1 MKIFNRFII
10 REDSIGKIIHLLKNN
25 GKKPILSYLNENSK
39 FHFKTFNNLKKYLSI
54 YHNNYFSIKLSGLNI
69 ENDYYLTEQ
78 YIKELIE
85 IGIENNS
92 KIFIDAEYNKIQ
104 DKIYNLSDNLMKEYN
119 KNEVNVFKTYPCN
132 RIDMLNTFFND
143 LSNKNDYYLGV
154 NLVKRVSYIE
164 DYEQFR
170 DVLIKDKIEIS
181 NNYMR
186 STIDFMKKCDDNDK
200 LMVSTNNEDIIFTN
214 KNYERKFYL
223 NNIEYSQLYD
233 RDNINNRYFY
243 GNADYIYLPFGKLIN
258 CYPYLVRRINED
270 KSIIF

>member
-10 REDSIGKIIHLLKNN
+10 REDSIGKIIYLLKNK
-25 GKKPILSYLNENSK
+25 GKKPILSYLNENPK

-54 YHNNYFSIKLSGLNI
+54 YNNNYFSIKLSGLNI

-92 KIFIDAEYNKIQ
+92 KIFIDAEHNKIQ
-104 DKIYNLSDNLMKEYN
+104 DKIYNLSDTLMKEYN
-119 KNEVNVFKTYPCN
+119 KNKVNVFKTYPCN
-132 RIDMLNTFFND
+132 RIDMLNTFSND
-143 LSNKNDYYLGV
+143 LFNKKDYYLGI
-154 NLVKRVSYIE
+154 NLIKRVSYID

-186 STIDFMKKCDDNDK
+186 STIDFMKKCDDKDK
-200 LMVSTNNEDIIFTN
+200 LMISTNNEDIIFTN

-233 RDNINNRYFY
+233 RDNINNRFFY
-243 GNADYIYLPFGKLIN
+243 GNPEYIYLPFGKLIN